1 MKKLLVVLTI
11 ALAGAIAPVA
21 SFAQDAA
28 PATPAAPGGPG
39 GPGGRGNRMTP
50 EERVKQMKET
60 LGLTDDQA
68 TKIQAIYAAAQEK
81 TKPLREDKSLSQED
95 RRAKMGEIMKSTQ
108 EDVNKVLTPD
118 QQAKWKAEMEKR
130 RAARGNGN

>member
-1 MKKLLVVLTI
+1 MKKLLIVLTV

-21 SFAQDAA
+21 TFAQDAA
-28 PATPAAPGGPG
+28 PAAPGGAG
-39 GPGGRGNRMTP
+39 GAGGRGARQTP
-50 EERVKQMKET
+50 EERVKHLKET

-68 TKIQAIYAAAQEK
+68 TKIQAIYVAAQEK

-118 QQAKWKAEMEKR
+118 QQAKLKAEQEKR